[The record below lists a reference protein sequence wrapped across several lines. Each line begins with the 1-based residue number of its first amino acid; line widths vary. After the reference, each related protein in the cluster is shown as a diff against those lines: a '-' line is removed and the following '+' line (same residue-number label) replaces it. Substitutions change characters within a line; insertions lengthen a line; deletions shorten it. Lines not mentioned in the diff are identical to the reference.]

1 MIFLQSSKNIKMS
14 ALVSTV
20 TTEDFKRLKKQR
32 CKWHPT
38 HRWIY
43 LLFINV
49 LLKNMKNMNIKRA
62 IIFAFCL

>member
-1 MIFLQSSKNIKMS
+1 MS

-32 CKWHPT
+32 CKWHLC
-38 HRWIY
+38 